1 MSETTTATEY
11 RLPFVAEMEI
21 RFGDADAIGHV
32 NNVAYFRFLEQ
43 GRVRFMRAGQGDLS
57 GSGISDFPYVVAHA
71 ELDFLAPLTYDDYV
85 VVTMGISRV
94 GTSSFVFEY
103 ELFSKAT
110 GAMSAKGNVVM
121 VCFDHTHNRSMPIPA
136 SFRDHIAAY
145 LVNPQE

>member
-1 MSETTTATEY
+1 MTDTTNPNPEY

-57 GSGISDFPYVVAHA
+57 GSGVNDFPYVVAHA

-85 VVTMGISRV
+85 VVTMGIGRM

-121 VCFDHTHNRSMPIPA
+121 VCFDHKNNRSMPIPA
-136 SFRDHIAAY
+136 SFREYIAGY
-145 LVNPQE
+145 LVNPE